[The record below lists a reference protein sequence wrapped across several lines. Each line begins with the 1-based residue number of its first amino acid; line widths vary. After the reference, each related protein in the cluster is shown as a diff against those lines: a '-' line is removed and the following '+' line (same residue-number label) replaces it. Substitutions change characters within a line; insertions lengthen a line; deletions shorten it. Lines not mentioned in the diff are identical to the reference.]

1 MHAVMPLAC
10 DLEVR
15 QTFLGVVYLQLLEE
29 IIVFKT
35 LCDKLL
41 RDVTLCDCSEGGKP
55 KTS

>member
-15 QTFLGVVYLQLLEE
+15 QTFIGVVYLQLLEK
-29 IIVFKT
+29 IIMFET

-55 KTS
+55 KTI